1 MQTLKR
7 EQFTQAGEA
16 RRSGVLK
23 GIAKVFKWL
32 KGRSLSGRSERGERA
47 GMADDDLGVS
57 RSMKDCNLTVT
68 GGQRGGVRER
78 RSGARGEEY

>member
-1 MQTLKR
+1 
-7 EQFTQAGEA
+7 
-16 RRSGVLK
+16 
-23 GIAKVFKWL
+23 
-32 KGRSLSGRSERGERA
+32 
-47 GMADDDLGVS
+47 MADDDLGVS